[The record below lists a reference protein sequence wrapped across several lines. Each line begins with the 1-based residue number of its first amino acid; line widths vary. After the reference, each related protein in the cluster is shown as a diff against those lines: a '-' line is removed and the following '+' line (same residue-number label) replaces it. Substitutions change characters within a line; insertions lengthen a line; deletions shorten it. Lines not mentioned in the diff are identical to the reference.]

1 MKHQEKD
8 LFALTHT
15 TKQGYLRLFISLL
28 ITTSFLACVPE
39 SRTNESPASVS
50 ENIQAVE
57 NITIEQAVKLM
68 EDESV
73 VILDVRTQQEV
84 DQGFIEGAKHID
96 FYAENFKEQIAA
108 LDTSATYLVY
118 CRSGNRSGQAST
130 IMTED
135 LNFKHV
141 KNLLGGYQAWSK
153 Q

>member
-1 MKHQEKD
+1 MKFQEKG
-8 LFALTHT
+8 LIAQSHIAN
-15 TKQGYLRLFISLL
+15 KVNLRLFMILL
-28 ITTSFLACVPE
+28 FSTSFIACVPE

-84 DQGFIEGAKHID
+84 DQGFIEGAIHID
-96 FYAENFKEQIAA
+96 FYANNFKEQIAA
-108 LDTSATYLVY
+108 LDTPSTYLVY